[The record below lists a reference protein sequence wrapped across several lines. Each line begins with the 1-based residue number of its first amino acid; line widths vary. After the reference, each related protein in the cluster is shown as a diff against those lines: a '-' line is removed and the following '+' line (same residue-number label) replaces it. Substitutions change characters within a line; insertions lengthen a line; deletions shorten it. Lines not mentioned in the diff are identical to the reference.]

1 MSSVAKQLKFLN
13 KISSTTK
20 QAQILLDATKYSG
33 VKLTFQ
39 VENHHGHM
47 GARKFWR
54 EYLPT
59 LQFYNP
65 NFRIDVIRI
74 KNENTKFAG
83 VPCTLEIVSNE
94 DKVIKHI
101 DMRNKTDDIIMKE
114 FLEKVEHE
122 PVPEESLVKV

>member
-20 QAQILLDATKYSG
+20 QAQILLDAAKYSG
-33 VKLTFQ
+33 IKLTFQ

-47 GARKFWR
+47 GARKFWH

-65 NFRIDVIRI
+65 NFKINVIRI
-74 KNENTKFAG
+74 KNENKKFQG
-83 VPCTLEIVSNE
+83 VPCILEILSN
-94 DKVIKHI
+94 DNNVINSI
-101 DMRNKTDDIIMKE
+101 DMQNKTDDTIMNE
-114 FLEKVEHE
+114 FLKKIEHK
-122 PVPEESLVKV
+122 PVPEESLIKI